1 MLTFKT
7 FGLIMATTL
16 CIIGTVV
23 ILVMLFGKIGV
34 AIAFAL
40 LLILLASYLYSG
52 ERLKEI
58 EREEERQEER
68 VKSDY
73 SYIKRYTQ
81 NSRLY

>member
-1 MLTFKT
+1 MLTFT
-7 FGLIMATTL
+7 NFAIIMAT
-16 CIIGTVV
+16 
-23 ILVMLFGKIGV
+23 ILSAIALFVASILLFGKIGV
-34 AIAFAL
+34 VVAIAVL
-40 LLILLASYLYSG
+40 VVLLAAFLYSG